1 MRRTIKSNEIL
12 NPERIL
18 SNLIN
23 DYVDG
28 ELDDKRFLLRASVV
42 EIDTVGGQFEV
53 NPPNPKNS
61 IKARVISQNFNA
73 NTDNED
79 LPVFYPLFPY
89 LVQPVK
95 EKEHIYVIF
104 EDDACQNGLW
114 LTRIAEPLNVDNDN
128 YVAGAAKYAAEPDNE
143 ISGVNVE
150 QVVAGMALPPP
161 NIEISPEFITEDVPP
176 FSPRIGDL
184 QVKGSNNTLIVL
196 GRDRPTNKESG
207 ESQGAGTIDIVAGR
221 QTPEEM
227 DTVNDKARVYVS
239 ARTNVDTTFGTTG
252 IGAAAQPSSTV
263 GIIADEIRIKAR
275 RGMKIVSTADAVIEG
290 ANILVGNNATQKAV
304 LGDLLVSVLGD
315 LITAIKAITV
325 PTAVGP
331 SGIPINFA
339 AFDAISARLNNILSQ
354 HVKIKS

>member
-73 NTDNED
+73 NTDYED
-79 LPVFYPLFPY
+79 LPIFYPLFPY
-89 LVQPVK
+89 IVQPVK

-128 YVAGAAKYAAEPDNE
+128 YVAGAAKYAAEPDND

-161 NIEISPEFITEDVPP
+161 NVEISPEFITEEVPS
-176 FSPRIGDL
+176 FSPRVGDL

-207 ESQGAGTIDIVAGR
+207 QSESAGTIDIVAGR
-221 QTPEEM
+221 QTLEDM
-227 DTVNDKARVYVS
+227 DMVNDKARVYIS
-239 ARTNVDTTFGTTG
+239 SMTDADTNFDTGA
-252 IGAAAQPSSTV
+252 IGSSAQPSATV
-263 GIIADEIRIKAR
+263 ALIADEIRIKAR
-275 RGMKIVSTADAVIEG
+275 QGMKIVSTADAIIEG
-290 ANILVGNNATQKAV
+290 ANILIGNNASQKAV
-304 LGDLLVSVLGD
+304 LGDQLVQLLTE
-315 LITAIKAITV
+315 LITQISAITV
-325 PTAVGP
+325 ITAVGNSSP
-331 SGIPINFA
+331 PVNA
-339 AFDAISARLNNILSQ
+339 PAISALAARLNTILSQ
-354 HVKIKS
+354 TVKVKS